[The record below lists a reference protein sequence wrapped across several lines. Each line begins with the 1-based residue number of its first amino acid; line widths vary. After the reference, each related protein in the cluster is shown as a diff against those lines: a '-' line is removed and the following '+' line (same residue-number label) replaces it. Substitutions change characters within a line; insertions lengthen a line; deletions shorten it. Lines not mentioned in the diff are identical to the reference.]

1 MYVLYNATQVSQT
14 FGETPRMV
22 GPTADEI
29 AKQLEEMCSLDKLA
43 ERRAWRDS
51 CLTKLS
57 QLKKNI

>member
-1 MYVLYNATQVSQT
+1 MIQVSQT

-22 GPTADEI
+22 GPTAADI
-29 AKQLEEMCSLDKLA
+29 AKQLEEMCPLDKLA

-51 CLTKLS
+51 CLIKLS